1 MEVRELK
8 TLLVLMRDYGLV
20 ELEIEDKKGKV
31 RLVRGGGRASVDVTE
46 SGSDA
51 HLAARAASPIKMAT
65 RHVEA
70 TAEEGGEAAG
80 EIDLAPNQK
89 LIESPMVGTFYRAAS
104 PDAAPFVEEGIVGA
118 QGPAAVHHR
127 GDEDDERDRIAG
139 GRPRDKNSRRE
150 RAAGRIRTAP
160 DDHRSDLRGRALA
173 MFKKLLVANRGT
185 IAIRIIRACR
195 ELGISTVAVYS
206 TADKDALHV
215 RMADESV
222 CIGPPAAEDSYLNI
236 PSILS
241 AATTFGAD
249 AVHPGY
255 GFLSENGDFAEA
267 CQRSGLNFVGPRA
280 RHIRLMGD
288 KPRARRI
295 MKRAGVPV
303 LPGSEGK
310 GVTGV
315 ARRAGRREAARLPG
329 TDQGGGRRRRQ
340 GDAHRAR
347 RRPSWRGCFRSRR
360 RESEASF
367 GSRKMYLEK
376 YLEHARH
383 VEFQILAD
391 TERNAIHL
399 GERDCSIQRRH
410 QKVIEESPCPVLTAR
425 LRDKMGKAAVRAAEV
440 VGYSNVGTVE
450 FLLAASGEFYFIEMN
465 TRIQVEHGVTEMVT
479 GVDLVK
485 ESIRMAMG
493 EPLGLKQRQVTF
505 DGAAMEFRIYA
516 EDPDRHMPA
525 PGVVTNHHPPGGLG
539 VRVETALYDG
549 YRVPV
554 QYDPLIAKLIVHADT
569 RAEVIA
575 RAKAALRE
583 YVIDGIKTNI
593 PLHLKILHDPDFN
606 RGQFST
612 DFLSRYEPAHPEAAH
627 HAPVSKAS

>member
-1 MEVRELK
+1 
-8 TLLVLMRDYGLV
+8 
-20 ELEIEDKKGKV
+20 
-31 RLVRGGGRASVDVTE
+31 
-46 SGSDA
+46 
-51 HLAARAASPIKMAT
+51 
-65 RHVEA
+65 
-70 TAEEGGEAAG
+70 
-80 EIDLAPNQK
+80 
-89 LIESPMVGTFYRAAS
+89 
-104 PDAAPFVEEGIVGA
+104 
-118 QGPAAVHHR
+118 
-127 GDEDDERDRIAG
+127 
-139 GRPRDKNSRRE
+139 
-150 RAAGRIRTAP
+150 
-160 DDHRSDLRGRALA
+160 

-195 ELGISTVAVYS
+195 ELGIPTVAVFS

-241 AATTFGAD
+241 AALTYGAD

-267 CQRSGLNFVGPRA
+267 CQRSGLQFVGPRA

-303 LPGSEGK
+303 LPGSDGK
-310 GVTGV
+310 GVTEVKDALADGKRLGFPVLIKAAAGGGGKGMRV
-315 ARRAGRREAARLPG
+315 ARDAAELERLFPI
-329 TDQGGGRRRRQ
+329 
-340 GDAHRAR
+340 AR
-347 RRPSWRGCFRSRR
+347 G
-360 RESEASF
+360 ESEAAFS
-367 GSRKMYLEK
+367 SRSMYLEK
-376 YLEHARH
+376 YLERARH

-391 TERNAIHL
+391 NYRNVIHL

-425 LRDKMGKAAVRAAEV
+425 LREKMGKAAVRAAEV

-450 FLLAASGEFYFIEMN
+450 FLLTSDSQFYFIEMN

-479 GVDLVK
+479 ATDLVK

-493 EPLGLKQRQVTF
+493 EALGIKQRAVTF
-505 DGAAMEFRIYA
+505 KGAAIEFRIYA
-516 EDPDRHMPA
+516 EDPERHIPS
-525 PGVVTNHHPPGGLG
+525 PGVVSNHHPPGGLG

-554 QYDPLIAKLIVHADT
+554 HYDPLIAKLIVHADT
-569 RAEVIA
+569 RELAIA
-575 RAKAALRE
+575 RARAALRE

-593 PLHLKILHDPDFN
+593 PLHLKILHDPDFI
-606 RGQFST
+606 RGDFAT
-612 DFLSRYEPAHPEAAH
+612 DFLNRYLPAAAPD
-627 HAPVSKAS
+627 AAARADVAEKAS

>member
-1 MEVRELK
+1 
-8 TLLVLMRDYGLV
+8 
-20 ELEIEDKKGKV
+20 
-31 RLVRGGGRASVDVTE
+31 
-46 SGSDA
+46 
-51 HLAARAASPIKMAT
+51 
-65 RHVEA
+65 
-70 TAEEGGEAAG
+70 
-80 EIDLAPNQK
+80 
-89 LIESPMVGTFYRAAS
+89 
-104 PDAAPFVEEGIVGA
+104 
-118 QGPAAVHHR
+118 
-127 GDEDDERDRIAG
+127 
-139 GRPRDKNSRRE
+139 
-150 RAAGRIRTAP
+150 
-160 DDHRSDLRGRALA
+160 

-195 ELGISTVAVYS
+195 ELGIATVAVFS

-241 AATTFGAD
+241 AALTYGAD

-267 CQRSGLNFVGPRA
+267 CQRSGLSFVGPRA

-310 GVTGV
+310 GVSELRDAIADSKGLGFPVLIKAAAGGGGKGMRV
-315 ARRAGRREAARLPG
+315 ARDAKELERLFPLARAEAEAAF
-329 TDQGGGRRRRQ
+329 
-340 GDAHRAR
+340 
-347 RRPSWRGCFRSRR
+347 SSRT
-360 RESEASF
+360 
-367 GSRKMYLEK
+367 MYLEK
-376 YLEHARH
+376 YLERARH

-391 TERNAIHL
+391 SHRNVVHL

-410 QKVIEESPCPVLTAR
+410 QKVIEESPCPVLSAR
-425 LRDKMGKAAVRAAEV
+425 LREKMGRAAVRAAEV

-450 FLLAASGEFYFIEMN
+450 FLLAPDGEFYFIEMN

-479 GVDLVK
+479 ERDLVK

-493 EPLGLKQRQVTF
+493 EPLGFKQKQITF
-505 DGAAMEFRIYA
+505 RGAAIEFRIYA
-516 EDPDRHMPA
+516 EDPDRHIPS

-554 QYDPLIAKLIVHADT
+554 HYDPLIAKVIVHADT
-569 RAEVIA
+569 RPLVLA
-575 RAKAALRE
+575 RARAALRE
-583 YVIDGIKTNI
+583 YVIDGIKTNV
-593 PLHLKILHDPDFN
+593 PLHLKILSDPDFI
-606 RGQFST
+606 RGDFAT
-612 DFLSRYEPAHPEAAH
+612 DFLRRYEPPVAEARTS
-627 HAPVSKAS
+627 APAPAAKAS